1 MFTRHFIPL
10 IIVLLTCYLN
20 AADKDTEIFPLEDV
34 ERGMLGEWRTVIAG
48 TKIETFKL
56 RVLGV
61 QQNLAGPQRAVIIR
75 EALDDE
81 NKLSGPVAGMSGSPV
96 YIKKK
101 LVGAYAHG
109 FMMSKEQAI
118 IGVTPIEQMLE
129 VAENYGPKSLQLLLR
144 N

>member
-61 QQNLAGPQRAVIIR
+61 QQNFAGPQRAVIIC

-96 YIKKK
+96 YIKK
-101 LVGAYAHG
+101 
-109 FMMSKEQAI
+109 SW
-118 IGVTPIEQMLE
+118 
-129 VAENYGPKSLQLLLR
+129 
-144 N
+144 